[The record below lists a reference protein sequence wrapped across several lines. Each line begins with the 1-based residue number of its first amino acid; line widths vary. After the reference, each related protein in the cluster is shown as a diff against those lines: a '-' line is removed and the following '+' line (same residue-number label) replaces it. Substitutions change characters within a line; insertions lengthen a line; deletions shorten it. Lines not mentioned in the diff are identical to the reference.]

1 MARRI
6 QPIFDSILSDARLQ
20 GSGRSFVE
28 SLQAHYTRKKSL
40 SPSQRRALAQIED
53 KLSAAPVSIGSERQ
67 SQLDSL
73 IARATEAKDDWAVTF
88 VTSLKGQLLMG
99 RELSARQNEILDK
112 VSKRHS
118 DEAQAVREAW
128 RANFT
133 PTMRERMKIAARYYI
148 ANPPYFGEQARKV
161 LSDDDYIPTEREYTK
176 MVDNKYAAKVIAST
190 LAEPKF
196 QTGSHV
202 QLRSMTN
209 GLYPRALK
217 ETIGV
222 VLKTDA
228 QPVVSAACGTKIYS
242 VLFFGQAT
250 PTSVEERWLKKGKL

>member
-99 RELSARQNEILDK
+99 RELSARQTEILDK

-133 PTMRERMKIAARYYI
+133 PTMREHMKIAARYYI

-176 MVDNKYAAKVIAST
+176 MVENKYAAKVIAST

-202 QLRSMTN
+202 QLRSN
-209 GLYPRALK
+209 VQYPRALK

-228 QPVVSAACGTKIYS
+228 LPVVCAARGTKIYS